1 MLALRL
7 PQELED
13 RLTALAEKTGQSKSY
28 HARKAIMEYIGDLED
43 YAIAEQTSRAI
54 REGREKTIPLA
65 DILQKYRLT
74 GSENPGHS

>member
-7 PQELED
+7 PQDLED

-54 REGREKTIPLA
+54 REGREKLHTIEAVERDLGLS
-65 DILQKYRLT
+65 DKNL
-74 GSENPGHS
+74 